1 MAETKE
7 KPQVEE
13 AKQLSEKE
21 IADRR
26 KKITKYYEEQIP
38 HLETQLKY
46 EKLMTDIEETRAKR
60 LQAQA
65 FLAQAYA
72 EAPEEEER
80 RTLKRKDETA

>member
-13 AKQLSEKE
+13 KKLSEKE

-38 HLETQLKY
+38 LLETQLKY
-46 EKLMTDIEETRAKR
+46 EELMTSIEETRAKR

-72 EAPEEEER
+72 EPEEPQEQSR
-80 RTLKRKDETA
+80 RTLKREE